1 VNGLGTPFAKTA
13 REGDCL
19 MKLCVKESPYAKPWM
34 MFRAI
39 TLAVAAMGLSACD
52 EKLRDVTGPSPNLA
66 VTFSS
71 IRTEIL
77 ETTDQAGRTSCIT
90 CHTNQGRQPAAGL
103 NMRTDPFAALV
114 NQPSRQKP
122 GATLI
127 IPGDPDNS
135 YLIRKLEGGP
145 DIALLR
151 MPANGPPYL
160 TPGQILVIRRWIEN
174 GAPND

>member
-1 VNGLGTPFAKTA
+1 MT
-13 REGDCL
+13 
-19 MKLCVKESPYAKPWM
+19 LCVKGSHWAW
-34 MFRAI
+34 RAI
-39 TLAVAAMGLSACD
+39 ALALTMAGTSACD

-71 IRTEIL
+71 IRAEIL

-90 CHTNQGRQPAAGL
+90 CHTDLGRQPAGGL
-103 NMRTDPFAALV
+103 NMRTDAYAALV
-114 NQPSRQKP
+114 NRPSREKA
-122 GATLI
+122 GETLV

-135 YLIRKLEGGP
+135 YLVRKIEGGP
-145 DIALLR
+145 NIALLR

-174 GAPND
+174 GAPRD